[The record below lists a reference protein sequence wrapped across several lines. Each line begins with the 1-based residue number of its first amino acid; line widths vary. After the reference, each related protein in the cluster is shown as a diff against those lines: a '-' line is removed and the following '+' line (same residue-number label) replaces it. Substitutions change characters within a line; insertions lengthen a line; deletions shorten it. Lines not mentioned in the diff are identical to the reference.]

1 MIWKKSLDNVP
12 FPMYHDSISSI
23 RPLSQ
28 GKRVRKETKMLE
40 NLIIADLVA
49 KSKRVSPRRP
59 KA

>member
-1 MIWKKSLDNVP
+1 
-12 FPMYHDSISSI
+12 MYHHSISSI
-23 RPLSQ
+23 WPLSQ
-28 GKRVRKETKMLE
+28 GKRDRKGTKMLE